1 MDDNKSIVIVQEM
14 KTILCSIKRNMKN
27 SFNNFNLTAP
37 QGMLIEILRRYG
49 EMKISDLS
57 KKMGLSNSTVS
68 GIVDRLEKQGL
79 IKRTRSNEDRRV
91 IYVNVTDKFKNEF
104 QENFKKIEQEFE
116 DIMRNASTE
125 EVDAIIKGLNLLK
138 NLLSKQG

>member
-1 MDDNKSIVIVQEM
+1 M
-14 KTILCSIKRNMKN
+14 
-27 SFNNFNLTAP
+27 
-37 QGMLIEILRRYG
+37 
-49 EMKISDLS
+49 
-57 KKMGLSNSTVS
+57 
-68 GIVDRLEKQGL
+68 
-79 IKRTRSNEDRRV
+79 
-91 IYVNVTDKFKNEF
+91 TDKFKNEF